1 MNTDRNEFYGPHCS
15 QHVAWQYTGVKGRSH
30 TRCALLRCAS
40 CSHTRASVTKQYRTV
55 MRYSREGNRRSGV
68 ARASRH
74 RRSSRSGEAG
84 YKLLYSVYLL
94 TFELTDRL
102 EWFMH
107 PRAGSRSNHMQLCGS
122 NQRRE
127 MNIALKL
134 L

>member
-15 QHVAWQYTGVKGRSH
+15 QHVAWQYTGVKGRSR

-68 ARASRH
+68 ARSSRH
-74 RRSSRSGEAG
+74 RR
-84 YKLLYSVYLL
+84 
-94 TFELTDRL
+94 ELTDRL

-127 MNIALKL
+127 MNIPLKL